1 MGRRSRLFGDNDDTV
16 LWRAAEKHDDPRVRE
31 LLLKDPTTP
40 QLNRH
45 HPAKGTTPLMI
56 ACKKKRRSTA
66 DVTKCARVVQYL
78 LEFGADLDV
87 VDQTDHKNTA
97 LHYAAYANA
106 TLAVEY
112 LLHAGANA
120 FALNQQGHTP
130 LDLARLR
137 GRKQATAILTQ
148 HLSVKSGWLD
158 MNGSSVL
165 PMWKRRWCVALACD
179 LERTR
184 FELCIFHAP
193 SDLLPEQVLHID
205 SSSRAEPVSG
215 SSSAL
220 YSWMEKPYMFT
231 LDRPLVHQGVSRRR
245 FNRDP
250 VTGLTHGHGAVQV
263 KKILFAAESEST
275 RHAWMVQLGNGLHLS
290 PPPSLV
296 SSTQPSV
303 IAHGIV
309 NTQGRRSLFVQPR
322 HHQPYDSHVG
332 LLAAPTVRSPVTFGA
347 EPGFSSSYSPSP
359 RQHLVSPTTVVPAYT
374 PPPLVARTPPP
385 SAPSFRSED
394 SVFYHGPGSYVSTHE
409 VSSATSAIGSININN
424 VSLENLAPNV
434 QLPPASGA
442 SAQAHPSPPS
452 IVKNLSG
459 GSECVVCMD
468 AARDAICVPCGH
480 IAGCYSCLSR
490 IKYQSGSAACC
501 PICRSQV
508 QTVVKIYDC

>member
-1 MGRRSRLFGDNDDTV
+1 MGRRIRRLFDGEDGTA

-56 ACKKKRRSTA
+56 ACKKKRRSA
-66 DVTKCARVVQYL
+66 VDVTKCAQVVQHL

-87 VDQTDHKNTA
+87 VDQTEHKNTA

-112 LLHAGANA
+112 LLHAGASA

-158 MNGSSVL
+158 MNASSLL

-193 SDLLPEQVLHID
+193 RDLLPGQVLHID

-215 SSSAL
+215 SSSTL

-231 LDRPLVHQGVSRRR
+231 LDQPLMHQGVSGHH

-263 KKILFAAESEST
+263 KKVIFAAESEAT
-275 RHAWMVQLGNGLHLS
+275 RQAWMVQLGNDSHLS
-290 PPPSLV
+290 PPSSLV
-296 SSTQPSV
+296 SSTQSSV
-303 IAHGIV
+303 TAHGII

-322 HHQPYDSHVG
+322 HQQPYDPRVG
-332 LLAAPTVRSPVTFGA
+332 SLSAPTVRSPFAYGSD
-347 EPGFSSSYSPSP
+347 PGFSSFSPSP
-359 RQHLVSPTTVVPAYT
+359 RQHLASPTTVVPAYT
-374 PPPLVARTPPP
+374 PPPLMVTRTLPP
-385 SAPSFRSED
+385 SAPTFIGED
-394 SVFYHGPGSYVSTHE
+394 SDLYRGPGSYVSTLE
-409 VSSATSAIGSININN
+409 TSSARGSISISSVPLKNI
-424 VSLENLAPNV
+424 APNA
-434 QLPPASGA
+434 QLPPANA
-442 SAQAHPSPPS
+442 VQPSS
-452 IVKNLSG
+452 IAKSLSG
-459 GSECVVCMD
+459 GSECAVCMD
-468 AARDAICVPCGH
+468 ATRDAICVPCGH

-490 IKYQSGSAACC
+490 IKLQSGGAACC